1 MSPVVL
7 GTEPDLN
14 TKAYLMDVDVRTG
27 RPVWS
32 PHPDCYRTWYK
43 KNERLIELRGRP
55 HLDSWEFLE
64 WLELE
69 DVEHIDHFIEN
80 PHL

>member
-7 GTEPDLN
+7 GTEPN
-14 TKAYLMDVDVRTG
+14 
-27 RPVWS
+27 
-32 PHPDCYRTWYK
+32 
-43 KNERLIELRGRP
+43 
-55 HLDSWEFLE
+55 LDSWEFLE